1 LARGRGVEGRRGRS
15 FALKRSL
22 EIMRIL
28 VTNDDGVHAPGLAV
42 LERIARTLSDDVYV
56 VAPETDQS
64 GVAHSLSLNDPLR
77 LRKISERHY
86 AVKGTPTDC
95 VIMGVRRILDAAKP
109 DVVLSGVNSGQ
120 NVAEDVIYSGTVAG
134 AMEGTILGIPSIAL
148 SQAYGRRTS
157 REEAFWNCA
166 ETHGPALID
175 KILTEGV
182 APNVLINVNFP
193 DCPPDEVQGVAVTV
207 QGRRGYIVKIDAR
220 ADGRGNPYYW
230 IAFDRPRSAPGQG
243 TDLEALSQDRISVTP
258 LRLDLTDTP
267 TLTRYAQ
274 ALR

>member
-1 LARGRGVEGRRGRS
+1 
-15 FALKRSL
+15 
-22 EIMRIL
+22 MRIL

-42 LERIARTLSDDVYV
+42 LERIALALSSDVYV

-77 LRKISERHY
+77 MRKISERHY

-95 VIMGVRRILDAAKP
+95 VIMGVRRILDAARP
-109 DVVLSGVNSGQ
+109 DVILSGVNSGQ

-134 AMEGTILGIPSIAL
+134 ALEGTILGVPSIAL
-148 SQAYGRRTS
+148 SQAYGRRTA
-157 REEAFWNCA
+157 RETAFWNCA
-166 ETHGPALID
+166 ETHAPALIE
-175 KILTEGV
+175 KILAAGV
-182 APNVLINVNFP
+182 PPNVVINVNFP
-193 DCPPDEVQGVAVTV
+193 DCPAAEVEGVAVTV

-230 IAFDRPRSAPGQG
+230 IAFDRPESAAPGKG
-243 TDLEALSQDRISVTP
+243 TDLEALESNRISVTP

-274 ALR
+274 ALG

>member
-1 LARGRGVEGRRGRS
+1 
-15 FALKRSL
+15 
-22 EIMRIL
+22 MRIL
-28 VTNDDGVHAPGLAV
+28 VTNDDGVHAPGLGV
-42 LERIARTLSDDVYV
+42 LERIARSLSDDVYV

-77 LRKISERHY
+77 LRKISERRY

-95 VIMGVRRILDAAKP
+95 VIMGVRRILDGAPP
-109 DVVLSGVNSGQ
+109 DIVLSGVNCGQ

-134 AMEGTILGIPSIAL
+134 AMEGAILGIPSIAL
-148 SQAYGRRTS
+148 SQSFGRRST
-157 REEAFWNCA
+157 RENALWSCA
-166 ETHGPALID
+166 ETHAPALIA
-175 KILTEGV
+175 KILAEGV
-182 APNVLINVNFP
+182 APNIVININFP
-193 DCPPDEVQGVAVTV
+193 DCPPEDVQGVSVTV
-207 QGRRGYIVKIDAR
+207 QGRRGYLVKIDAR

-230 IAFDRPRSAPGQG
+230 IAFDRPFSDPGQG
-243 TDLEALSQDRISVTP
+243 TDVEAMAENRISVTP